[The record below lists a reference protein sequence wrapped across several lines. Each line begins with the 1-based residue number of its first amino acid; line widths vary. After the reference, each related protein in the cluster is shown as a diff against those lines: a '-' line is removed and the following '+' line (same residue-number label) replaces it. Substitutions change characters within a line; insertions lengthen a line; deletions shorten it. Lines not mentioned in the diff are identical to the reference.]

1 MKRIALLVVLGLAGV
16 LAVVSIEPSPR
27 VVLPPPP
34 SESCS
39 GGAHCGCSAKL
50 CGLPCVACCDPNTC
64 SMTSDPA
71 RR

>member
-16 LAVVSIEPSPR
+16 LAVVSVEPRPPR
-27 VVLPPPP
+27 PALTIP
-34 SESCS
+34 SEACS

-71 RR
+71 KR